1 MTERIFVGVAWPY
14 VNGPAHIGQIAGAY
28 LPADV
33 FARYHR
39 LKGNQVIMVSG
50 SDQHGTPITIR
61 AEQEGVTPQELA
73 ARYHAQ
79 YLEVWEKLGISWDC
93 YTSTGTDNHRRVVHD
108 IFTTLY
114 DRGYISTE
122 SRQQPYCE
130 TDRRFLPDR
139 YVEGTCPTCEYA
151 SARGDQCER
160 CGELRDP
167 QELVDWRCR
176 ICGQPP
182 VLRESEHFFLRLSAF
197 REMLIPWVK
206 AAEGRWRANVHGFT
220 LNWIT
225 EELKDRP
232 ITRDIEWGVPV
243 PLPGY
248 DNKRIY
254 VWFEAVIGYLS
265 AAQEWAQRQ
274 GRPEAWR
281 EFWQDPDC
289 KSYYFMGKDNI
300 AFHTIIWPAMLMGYG
315 AYDADAAQG
324 AYNLPYDVPA
334 NEFVTLQGRKI
345 STSQNWVVWVPDFL
359 ERHPP
364 DPLRYY
370 FSANMPESGDAN
382 FSWGEYVRRN
392 NDELVATYGNLVHRV
407 MTLLHRYFE
416 GRVPQPGP
424 LDDDDNALLQRA
436 EETLDQV
443 GHSLSVCRFRE
454 AIGRAMALAGDANRY
469 LDRKAPWRTAK
480 EAPEVAATT
489 LWTTFN
495 AISTLKTVLAPFLPF
510 SSATLH
516 TMGGFPGLLEEAG
529 WTTQRP
535 EPGQVLGAAV
545 PLFAKVDDGVVAE
558 EEKRLLALS
567 GR

>member
-232 ITRDIEWGVPV
+232 ITRDIEWGC
-243 PLPGY
+243 
-248 DNKRIY
+248 RC
-254 VWFEAVIGYLS
+254 
-265 AAQEWAQRQ
+265 R
-274 GRPEAWR
+274 
-281 EFWQDPDC
+281 C
-289 KSYYFMGKDNI
+289 
-300 AFHTIIWPAMLMGYG
+300 PATTTSG
-315 AYDADAAQG
+315 
-324 AYNLPYDVPA
+324 
-334 NEFVTLQGRKI
+334 
-345 STSQNWVVWVPDFL
+345 STSG
-359 ERHPP
+359 
-364 DPLRYY
+364 
-370 FSANMPESGDAN
+370 S
-382 FSWGEYVRRN
+382 RR
-392 NDELVATYGNLVHRV
+392 
-407 MTLLHRYFE
+407 
-416 GRVPQPGP
+416 
-424 LDDDDNALLQRA
+424 
-436 EETLDQV
+436 
-443 GHSLSVCRFRE
+443 
-454 AIGRAMALAGDANRY
+454 
-469 LDRKAPWRTAK
+469 
-480 EAPEVAATT
+480 
-489 LWTTFN
+489 
-495 AISTLKTVLAPFLPF
+495 
-510 SSATLH
+510 
-516 TMGGFPGLLEEAG
+516 
-529 WTTQRP
+529 
-535 EPGQVLGAAV
+535 
-545 PLFAKVDDGVVAE
+545 
-558 EEKRLLALS
+558 
-567 GR
+567 

>member
-424 LDDDDNALLQRA
+424 W
-436 EETLDQV
+436 T
-443 GHSLSVCRFRE
+443 
-454 AIGRAMALAGDANRY
+454 M
-469 LDRKAPWRTAK
+469 
-480 EAPEVAATT
+480 TT
-489 LWTTFN
+489 T
-495 AISTLKTVLAPFLPF
+495 PF
-510 SSATLH
+510 SSARKRPWTKWA
-516 TMGGFPGLLEEAG
+516 TACRSAAFERRSGGPWRWPGTPTATWTGRRRGARPRRRRRWPQPPCGRPSAPSPPSRPFWPPSCPSAARRSTPWAASRGCWRRRGGRRSVRSRGRCWGPLCRSSPR
-529 WTTQRP
+529 WTTEWWRRRRS
-535 EPGQVLGAAV
+535 ASS
-545 PLFAKVDDGVVAE
+545 
-558 EEKRLLALS
+558 R
-567 GR
+567 

>member
-1 MTERIFVGVAWPY
+1 MAERIFVGVAWPY

-108 IFTTLY
+108 IFTTLR

-139 YVEGTCPTCEYA
+139 YVEGTCPTCSYA

-176 ICGQPP
+176 ICGHPP
-182 VLRESEHFFLRLSAF
+182 ILRESEHFFLRLSAF

-274 GRPEAWR
+274 GRPDAWR

-345 STSQNWVVWVPDFL
+345 STSQNWVIWVPDFL

-370 FSANMPESGDAN
+370 FSANMPESADAN
-382 FSWGEYVRRN
+382 FSWSEYVRRN

-436 EETLDQV
+436 EETLDNRWPTA
-443 GHSLSVCRFRE
+443 CRSAAF
-454 AIGRAMALAGDANRY
+454 GRPSGG
-469 LDRKAPWRTAK
+469 PWRWRRIPTA
-480 EAPEVAATT
+480 T
-489 LWTTFN
+489 WTGKRHG
-495 AISTLKTVLAPFLPF
+495 A
-510 SSATLH
+510 
-516 TMGGFPGLLEEAG
+516 
-529 WTTQRP
+529 RP
-535 EPGQVLGAAV
+535 RRRRRWLRP
-545 PLFAKVDDGVVAE
+545 P
-558 EEKRLLALS
+558 S
-567 GR
+567 GRPSAPSPPSRPCWHPSCPSAARRSTPWGAFRGCWRRRGGRRNVRSRDRCWGRRCRSSSRSTREWLRRRRSASSR